1 MVYAQSR
8 PASPILDET
17 GYGQARFMRLP
28 LFKVPNRLAIAFLV
42 GLLLVQLLGLAVWWV
57 SWPPLGPTRLSF
69 VVPLDEAAAWQP
81 LVADFRAQNPD
92 IRLELV
98 EGNYNT
104 DQVKAIYTAD
114 LSSGSPQYDLVYMDV
129 VWLPWFASEGWLQDL
144 SDLLPEEELAE
155 FLPSELAA
163 GRYQNTLYRLPFRA
177 DLGLLFYNRSLM
189 AELGVEPAQTFEALI
204 AQSQQMQAQSPVPW
218 GYLWQ
223 GRQYEGL
230 VANFVEVLAGY
241 GGFWVEPSTGAV
253 GLDQTA
259 AIAAAT
265 FLADTIR
272 QGVSPQLVT
281 SYGETESF
289 GQFLAGQ
296 SLFVR
301 NWPSFWKRA
310 HQTDSP
316 LPGQVGLA
324 AVVAAADRVPQAC
337 RGGWG
342 FGIAQNATHAEAARR
357 AIAFFTSAAAQ
368 RQFVLESAHLPSRT
382 DLYADAQI
390 MNQYPFFPEVLG
402 ALENNSVFRPQ
413 IPQYDQ
419 ASGILQ
425 AHLWQV
431 LVGEVTAEDAMRAAA
446 VETRE
451 LLASS

>member
-1 MVYAQSR
+1 
-8 PASPILDET
+8 
-17 GYGQARFMRLP
+17 MRLP
-28 LFKVPNRLAIAFLV
+28 SFKIPNRLAIAFLA
-42 GLLLVQLLGLAVWWV
+42 GLLLVQVLGLAVWWV
-57 SWPPLGPTRLSF
+57 SWTRSGPTPLSF

-98 EGNYNT
+98 AGDYNT

-114 LSSGSPQYDLVYMDV
+114 LSSGSPQHDLVYMDV
-129 VWLPWFASEGWLQDL
+129 VWLPWFASEGWLQEL

-163 GRYQNTLYRLPFRA
+163 GRYQDTLYRLPFRA
-177 DLGLLFYNRSLM
+177 DLGLLFYNQGLM
-189 AELGVEPAQTFEALI
+189 ADLGLEPAQTFDELM
-204 AQSQQMQAQSPVPW
+204 AQSQRVQAQSPVPW

-223 GRQYEGL
+223 GRRYEGL

-241 GGFWVEPSTGAV
+241 GGFWIEPSTGTV
-253 GLDQTA
+253 GLDQAA

-265 FLADTIR
+265 FLADTID

-289 GQFLAGQ
+289 SQFLAGQ

-301 NWPSFWKRA
+301 NWPYFWKRA

-316 LPGQVGLA
+316 LAEQVGLA
-324 AVVAAADRVPQAC
+324 SVVAAADRAPQGC

-342 FGIAQNATHAEAARR
+342 FGVAQNAAHPDAARR

-368 RQFVLESAHLPSRT
+368 QQFVLDSAHLPSRT
-382 DLYADAQI
+382 DLYTEPQI
-390 MNQYPFFPEVLG
+390 MAQYPFFPEVLA

-419 ASGILQ
+419 VSGILQ
-425 AHLWQV
+425 RYLWQV
-431 LVGEVTAEDAMRAAA
+431 LVGDATAEDAMRAAA
-446 VETRE
+446 ADTRD
-451 LLASS
+451 LLAPP

>member
-1 MVYAQSR
+1 
-8 PASPILDET
+8 
-17 GYGQARFMRLP
+17 MRLP
-28 LFKVPNRLAIAFLV
+28 FFKVPNRLAIAFLV

-57 SWPPLGPTRLSF
+57 RWPPLGSTPLSF

-81 LVADFRAQNPD
+81 LVADFREQNSD

-98 EGNYNT
+98 QGDYNT
-104 DQVKAIYTAD
+104 DQAKAIYTAD

-144 SDLLPEEELAE
+144 SDLLPEEELAK

-163 GRYQNTLYRLPFRA
+163 GRYQDTLYRLPFKA
-177 DLGLLFYNRSLM
+177 DLGLLFYNQVLM
-189 AELGVEPAQTFEALI
+189 AELGIEPAQTFEELMT
-204 AQSQQMQAQSPVPW
+204 QSQQVQAQSPVSW

-223 GRQYEGL
+223 GRRYEGL
-230 VANFVEVLAGY
+230 VANFVEGLAGY
-241 GGFWVEPSTGAV
+241 GGFWIEPSTGAV
-253 GLDQTA
+253 GLDQAA

-289 GQFLAGQ
+289 SQFLGGQ

-301 NWPSFWKRA
+301 NWPYLWKRA
-310 HQTDSP
+310 NQSGSP
-316 LPGQVGLA
+316 LEGQVGLA
-324 AVVAAADRVPQAC
+324 SVVAVAGRAPQAC

-342 FGIAQNATHAEAARR
+342 FGIAQNAAHPEAARR

-368 RQFVLESAHLPSRT
+368 QQFVLDSAHLPSRT
-382 DLYADAQI
+382 DLYTDPKIIA
-390 MNQYPFFPEVLG
+390 QYPFFPEILE

-419 ASGILQ
+419 ASRILQ
-425 AHLWQV
+425 AYLWQV
-431 LVGEVTAEDAMRAAA
+431 LVGDATAEDAMRAAA

-451 LLASS
+451 LLATP